1 MINADSF
8 FDDGFKDLALWVKS
22 DAEPTDLAYVAESAI
37 EHNLGIVSVAPKS
50 VPVIW
55 PWLENKKIKIFT
67 RFYLDGSADSVDTLS
82 DLTTK
87 INTILKQ
94 GADGAQVFVRYKD
107 LDSFVSQLYL
117 IRDDLFF
124 NKDLYVGI
132 NVAEIGPFDWGNV
145 WAALN
150 KIHATGLILAL
161 PVDDGDKSD
170 FVGRI
175 YSALESWNNNY
186 TFNLHFALG
195 ENPLRIEQTKRLVQ
209 SMQPNLYDKIRFFI
223 NA

>member
-1 MINADSF
+1 MINTDF
-8 FDDGFKDLALWVKS
+8 FIGDDFKGFALWIKS
-22 DAEPTDLAYVAESAI
+22 VAEQTDLAYAAECAI
-37 EHNLGIVSVAPKS
+37 EQNLDFVSVAPKS

-55 PWLENKKIKIFT
+55 PWLENKKIKIFA

-82 DLTTK
+82 ELTIN
-87 INTILKQ
+87 INTVLKQ
-94 GADGAQVFVRYKD
+94 GADGAQVFIRFKD

-132 NVAEIGPFDWGNV
+132 NIADIGPFDWDDV
-145 WAALN
+145 WKNLS

-161 PVDDGDKSD
+161 PMDNGDKSD

-175 YSALESWNNNY
+175 YSALESWNKNY
-186 TFNLHFALG
+186 DFNLHFALG

-209 SMQPNLYDKIRFFI
+209 SMQPDLVDKIRFFI
-223 NA
+223 NV